1 MSGLE
6 IKLRIS
12 GTKISRII
20 IGNSQNRGKR
30 QYQEDSFG
38 FSSLAKGDVAKN
50 GFAAVVADGMGGLT
64 DSRQVSAFAAQSVIE
79 TVPALGDEKAV
90 PLRLKALASEINRK
104 ACAMHMDG
112 GSTIAAVYCRHDGVY
127 WCSVGDSRI
136 YLFREGKLWQLTE
149 DADYL
154 TDLLDEVLSGKTA
167 YGETAE
173 NKRKTA
179 LTHYIGKIGELYA
192 ETNARPFLPLAGDR
206 LLICSDGVYNA
217 LEEDELADIL
227 SYDPQTAAE
236 RIISDVLKKEYENQD
251 NFTSVILGFS
261 ES

>member
-1 MSGLE
+1 MSAIE
-6 IKLRIS
+6 IKLGIS
-12 GTKISRII
+12 GTKISHIV

-38 FSSLAKGDVAKN
+38 FSSLAKADVAKN

-64 DSRQVSAFAAQSVIE
+64 DSRQVSTFAVQSVIAA
-79 TVPALGDEKAV
+79 VPALGAEKSV
-90 PLRLKALASEINRK
+90 PLRLKALAAEMNRN
-104 ACAMHMDG
+104 ACAMQTGG
-112 GSTIAAVYCRHDGVY
+112 GSTLAMVYCRHDGVY

-136 YLFREGKLWQLTE
+136 YLLRGGRLWQMTE

-154 TDLLDEVLSGKTA
+154 TDLLGEVLR
-167 YGETAE
+167 GEITYDEAAE

-179 LTHYIGKIGELYA
+179 LTHYLGDSGELYA
-192 ETNARPFLPLAGDR
+192 ETNVLPFLPLDGDK

-227 SYDPQTAAE
+227 TDDPQTASE
-236 RIISDVLKKEYENQD
+236 RIISEILKKGYENQD

-261 ES
+261 EK